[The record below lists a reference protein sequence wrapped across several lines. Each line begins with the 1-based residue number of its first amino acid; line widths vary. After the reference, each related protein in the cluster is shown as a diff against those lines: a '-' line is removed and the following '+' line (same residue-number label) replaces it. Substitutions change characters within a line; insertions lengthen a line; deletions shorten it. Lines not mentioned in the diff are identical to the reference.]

1 MLIGVQKFRKKC
13 VKKGYIWNSAKCA
26 RENGKYLGSIID
38 DSVITHDEIIETTKG
53 ILTKTTPKKSISTNF
68 NKK

>member
-13 VKKGYIWNSAKCA
+13 VKK
-26 RENGKYLGSIID
+26 GSIID